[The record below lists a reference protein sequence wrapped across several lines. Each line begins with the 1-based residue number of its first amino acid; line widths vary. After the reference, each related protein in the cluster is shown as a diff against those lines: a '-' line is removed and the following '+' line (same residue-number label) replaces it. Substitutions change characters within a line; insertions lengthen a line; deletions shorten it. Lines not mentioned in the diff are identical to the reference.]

1 VFGKAPQ
8 KPHALTHIRNRNV
21 EILALETP
29 MRFAE
34 DEVALQILH
43 ECADR
48 SAQIRHAAHAPF
60 EPGNELVDV
69 AGDDGLARGY
79 AGFA

>member
-1 VFGKAPQ
+1 
-8 KPHALTHIRNRNV
+8 
-21 EILALETP
+21 